1 MRRDDYQPREG
12 LEVRESAR
20 FVELGECRACVEV
33 EDEAEEI
40 GKVDCEGPHVPFGEG
55 NGNPLQY
62 SRLEN
67 SMDRAACQAA
77 VHGVAKSWTQLSNSL
92 TCHAGGFGFGL
103 CPESNKAV

>member
-62 SRLEN
+62 SHLGNPMHRGTQ
-67 SMDRAACQAA
+67 QATM
-77 VHGVAKSWTQLSNSL
+77 HGVAQSQTQLR
-92 TCHAGGFGFGL
+92 G
-103 CPESNKAV
+103 

>member
-40 GKVDCEGPHVPFGEG
+40 G
-55 NGNPLQY
+55 NPLQY
-62 SRLEN
+62 SHLEN